1 MSTAKTAPCP
11 QCRQPASLATTNRFR
26 PFCSERCKLLDLAR
40 WVDGEYRIAGEPVSS
55 DADPDESSSQSPD
68 AASKPPHA

>member
-26 PFCSERCKLLDLAR
+26 PFCSERCKLLDLGEWFAGR
-40 WVDGEYRIAGEPVSS
+40 YTIPAVEAEDDGVDLDPTPPQ
-55 DADPDESSSQSPD
+55 DPDRLQ
-68 AASKPPHA
+68 